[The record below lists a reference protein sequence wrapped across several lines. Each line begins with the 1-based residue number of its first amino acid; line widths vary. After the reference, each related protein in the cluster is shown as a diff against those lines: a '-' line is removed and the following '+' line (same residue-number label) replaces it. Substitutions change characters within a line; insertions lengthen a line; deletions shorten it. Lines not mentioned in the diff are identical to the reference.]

1 MPTYFYTITKLN
13 LFKGDC
19 LICSMFVYEED
30 IQVCLSSLQNGGLIL
45 YPTDTVWGIGCD
57 ATNEEAVAKIF
68 DLKKRVDSK
77 ALIVLLG
84 EEAQISQYVADNNV
98 QVFDYIKGIH
108 KPATVI
114 YQKAMNLATNLMA
127 EDGSVAIRITKDA
140 FCKDLLKAF
149 GKPIVS
155 TSANIS
161 GYPTPLCFA
170 DISLDI
176 KDGVQYVVK
185 HRQEETNLQMPS
197 SIVKWDE
204 DGNLIIIRP

>member
-1 MPTYFYTITKLN
+1 
-13 LFKGDC
+13 
-19 LICSMFVYEED
+19 MFVYEED
-30 IQVCLSSLQNGGLIL
+30 IQLCLTTLQKGGIIL

-57 ATNEEAVAKIF
+57 ATKEAAVAKIF
-68 DLKKRVDSK
+68 ALKNRVDTK
-77 ALIVLLG
+77 AMIILLG
-84 EEAQISQYVADNNV
+84 DEATLTNYVSDNNL
-98 QVFDYIKGIH
+98 QIFDYIKGIH
-108 KPATVI
+108 KPTTVI
-114 YQKAMNLATNLMA
+114 YQKGINLAKNLIA
-127 EDGSVAIRITKDA
+127 ADESVAIRITKDA
-140 FCKDLLKAF
+140 FCKDLMKAF

-176 KDGVQYVVK
+176 KEGVDYVVK
-185 HRQEETNLQMPS
+185 HRQEETSMQMPS

>member
-1 MPTYFYTITKLN
+1 
-13 LFKGDC
+13 
-19 LICSMFVYEED
+19 MFVYEED
-30 IQVCLSSLQNGGLIL
+30 IQVCLSTLQKGGMIL

-57 ATNEEAVAKIF
+57 ATNEAAVAKIF
-68 DLKKRVDSK
+68 ALKKRVDTK
-77 ALIVLLG
+77 AMIVLLG
-84 EEAQISQYVADNNV
+84 EEAQIAHYIADNNL
-98 QVFDYIKGIH
+98 QIFDYIKGIH
-108 KPATVI
+108 KPTTVI
-114 YQKAMNLATNLMA
+114 YQKAMNLATNLVA
-127 EDGSVAIRITKDA
+127 EDASVAIRITKDV

-170 DISLDI
+170 DISVDI
-176 KDGVQYVVK
+176 KEGVGYVVK

-204 DGNLIIIRP
+204 AGNLIIIRP

>member
-19 LICSMFVYEED
+19 LICSMFIYEED
-30 IQVCLSSLQNGGLIL
+30 IQVCLSTLQNGGLIL

-84 EEAQISQYVADNNV
+84 EEAQIAHYVADNNL
-98 QVFDYIKGIH
+98 QIFDYIKGIH
-108 KPATVI
+108 KPTTVI
-114 YQKAMNLATNLMA
+114 YQKAMNIATNLMA

-149 GKPIVS
+149 EKPIVS

-170 DISLDI
+170 DISVDI
-176 KDGVQYVVK
+176 KEGVGYVVK

-204 DGNLIIIRP
+204 VGNLIIIRP

>member
-68 DLKKRVDSK
+68 DLKKRVDTK
-77 ALIVLLG
+77 AMIVLLG
-84 EEAQISQYVADNNV
+84 EEAQIAQYVADNNV

-108 KPATVI
+108 KPTTVI
-114 YQKAMNLATNLMA
+114 YQKAMNLATNLVA

-204 DGNLIIIRP
+204 DGHLIIIRP

>member
-30 IQVCLSSLQNGGLIL
+30 VQVCLSSLQNGGLIL

-68 DLKKRVDSK
+68 DLKKRVDTK
-77 ALIVLLG
+77 AMIVLLG
-84 EEAQISQYVADNNV
+84 EEAQIAQYVADNNV

-108 KPATVI
+108 KPTTVI
-114 YQKAMNLATNLMA
+114 YQKAMNLATNLVA
-127 EDGSVAIRITKDA
+127 VDGSVAIRITKDA

>member
-1 MPTYFYTITKLN
+1 
-13 LFKGDC
+13 
-19 LICSMFVYEED
+19 MFVYEED
-30 IQVCLSSLQNGGLIL
+30 VEACLLSLQKGELIL

-57 ATNEEAVAKIF
+57 ATNELAVSKIF
-68 DLKKRVDSK
+68 ALKKRVDTK
-77 ALIVLLG
+77 AMIILLG
-84 EEAQISQYVADNNV
+84 EEKEITNYVADNNL
-98 QVFDYIKGIH
+98 QIFDYIKGIH
-108 KPATVI
+108 KPTTVI
-114 YQKAMNLATNLMA
+114 YHKAKNVATNLVA
-127 EDGSVAIRITKDA
+127 GDESIAIRITKDS
-140 FCKDLLKAF
+140 FCKDLIKAF

-176 KDGVQYVVK
+176 KEGVQYVVK

-204 DGNLIIIRP
+204 EGKLIIIRP